1 VLLCFFRI
9 FKDTATALIF
19 IRIFV
24 MSGINKNT
32 TTIKLRL
39 RYERAELKGRTAK
52 RLAVRAIYAVQ
63 IK

>member
-1 VLLCFFRI
+1 
-9 FKDTATALIF
+9 
-19 IRIFV
+19 

-32 TTIKLRL
+32 ATIKLRL
-39 RYERAELKGRTAK
+39 RYERAELKERTAK